1 MTTHWVKQLSL
12 ILDKAMT
19 SFLERFWPLLS
30 KSTTEA
36 VFWPLGLRGRVISSI
51 QSFAFP
57 ASMDDDDRRRF
68 FLRKKRRWGLLAFFR
83 DTKRRIWWSVDS
95 IMQKIKH
102 GSSRIKKTHLHFQHK
117 CRAIIN
123 SKLLKSVKK
132 FSVPKNQSF
141 SAKMLGRKFS
151 SLAKSNKVIKG
162 ILGFPRFLEFLRC
175 GQDLWTAVHC
185 LEFGLCKKC
194 YKVYWTHLLLA
205 CGKQAEQKVSNV
217 VYLWTNL

>member
-1 MTTHWVKQLSL
+1 MKIHWVKQLSL

-19 SFLERFWPLLS
+19 SFFGTLLTFAEQ
-30 KSTTEA
+30 KYHRGC
-36 VFWPLGLRGRVISSI
+36 FWPLGLRGRVISSI

-68 FLRKKRRWGLLAFFR
+68 FLRKTTIRAFSFFPWYK
-83 DTKRRIWWSVDS
+83 TTHLMKCWLNHA
-95 IMQKIKH
+95 KKFKH

-141 SAKMLGRKFS
+141 AQKCSVENFQVL
-151 SLAKSNKVIKG
+151 
-162 ILGFPRFLEFLRC
+162 LRATK
-175 GQDLWTAVHC
+175 LS
-185 LEFGLCKKC
+185 
-194 YKVYWTHLLLA
+194 
-205 CGKQAEQKVSNV
+205 KVSSGSQDFWNFFV
-217 VYLWTNL
+217 VVKIYGRQCTA